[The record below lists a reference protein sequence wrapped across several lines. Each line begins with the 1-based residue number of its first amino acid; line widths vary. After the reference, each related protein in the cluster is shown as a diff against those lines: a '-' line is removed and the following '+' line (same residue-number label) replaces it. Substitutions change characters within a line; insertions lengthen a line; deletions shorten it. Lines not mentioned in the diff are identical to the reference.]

1 MIEVERIQNVDLDYL
16 TYLLSTSAHDE
27 EIFRTADEIRRRYV
41 GEEIHLRAIIEFSN
55 ICTQNCLYCGLRA
68 GNNNIERYRMPLE
81 SIIERAELISKL
93 GIKTVVL
100 QSGEDPYYTT
110 ERVTQ
115 LITEIRKFNLAIT
128 LSIGERKFEEYKIW
142 KQA

>member
-1 MIEVERIQNVDLDYL
+1 MRR
-16 TYLLSTSAHDE
+16 SS
-27 EIFRTADEIRRRYV
+27 RTADEIRRRYV

-55 ICTQNCLYCGLRA
+55 ICTKLPLPVVESR
-68 GNNNIERYRMPLE
+68 NNNIERYRMPLE

-128 LSIGERKFEEYKIW
+128 LSIGERKFEEYKI
-142 KQA
+142 